1 MSVNDLNFSLT
12 LTNSA
17 VEDPAGKAMNV
28 TIMHPTTGPPKSI
41 SVNTF
46 AAAYPVGAL
55 LAIREPD
62 VRLVADGD
70 IGIRVEIPSDVV
82 RVHPADVSVKSIVW
96 GYPSSVSISFL
107 PLMWSR
113 GLRGIAIRQE
123 NGKPD
128 QGVRQH
134 VHGSQRILGECFQPT
149 SVSQLSLFQLAVC
162 EYTYALSSPPTHLN
176 PSLLFALHSNRAL
189 ANLKHGQ
196 PGAAYRDC
204 LQAETIG
211 CRMQI
216 SQDQKAKLAWRKAA
230 AAYDMRL
237 WERASELARAAAD
250 LGIRQAT
257 DLVATIAKRRQEE
270 VGQFDWDAIF
280 ESYATGKKLDV
291 ANYVG
296 PVQILPS
303 PGKGRG
309 VFLTRDVRARDLL
322 LVEKAL
328 VHASKKDLGG
338 FGYFQINL
346 SKVRMNT
353 GNHVIAVQKAIHQLM
368 DNTGLQ
374 TVWDQLCT
382 PTDSPQGLPIVS
394 EAARLE
400 ALYSVCNIDLMHVE
414 DIFAANVSKFST
426 LSVDCQPQNTD
437 QPVAL
442 WAFSSMFNHSCL
454 PNTSMLVWDDV
465 SFSPSPESN
474 THLTREGCCD
484 QSHPRHAGGDGIV
497 HTILSTQAAVKR

>member
-1 MSVNDLNFSLT
+1 
-12 LTNSA
+12 
-17 VEDPAGKAMNV
+17 
-28 TIMHPTTGPPKSI
+28 
-41 SVNTF
+41 
-46 AAAYPVGAL
+46 
-55 LAIREPD
+55 
-62 VRLVADGD
+62 
-70 IGIRVEIPSDVV
+70 
-82 RVHPADVSVKSIVW
+82 
-96 GYPSSVSISFL
+96 
-107 PLMWSR
+107 
-113 GLRGIAIRQE
+113 
-123 NGKPD
+123 
-128 QGVRQH
+128 
-134 VHGSQRILGECFQPT
+134 
-149 SVSQLSLFQLAVC
+149 
-162 EYTYALSSPPTHLN
+162 
-176 PSLLFALHSNRAL
+176 
-189 ANLKHGQ
+189 
-196 PGAAYRDC
+196 
-204 LQAETIG
+204 
-211 CRMQI
+211 MQI

-257 DLVATIAKRRQEE
+257 DLVASIVKRQQEE

-309 VFLTRDVRARDLL
+309 VFLTRDVRAGELL

-382 PTDSPQGLPIVS
+382 PTDTPQGLPIVS

-400 ALYSVCNIDLMHVE
+400 ALHSVCNIDLMHVE
-414 DIFAANVSKFST
+414 DIFAANVSKFSS
-426 LSVDCQPQNTD
+426 LSVACQPQNTD

-442 WAFSSMFNHSCL
+442 WAFSSMVNHSCL

-465 SFSPSPESN
+465 SFSPSPQSN
-474 THLTREGCCD
+474 THLTREGYCD
-484 QSHPRHAGGDGIV
+484 QSLSRHAGGDAIV
-497 HTILSTQAAVKR
+497 HTILSTKAAVKR